1 MTVQNPIDVEHALDV
16 LLAAAA
22 EYARV
27 TIGSHDK
34 NAEIIDRFG
43 ENLVLGVDLGRSS
56 VALSGRN
63 PNGAL
68 TFILGTKQPDP
79 PKFGADERD

>member
-1 MTVQNPIDVEHALDV
+1 MTEQNPIDVEHALNV

-27 TIGSHDK
+27 TIGAHDK
-34 NAEIIDRFG
+34 NTEIVDRFG
-43 ENLVLGVDLGRSS
+43 GNLVLGVDLGRSS

-63 PNGAL
+63 PDGAL
-68 TFILGTKQPDP
+68 TFILGTQQPDP
-79 PKFGADERD
+79 PTFSADERD